1 MDAVTGLQSRTW
13 PVEGAARV
21 PFWVYSD
28 QDVYAREQER
38 IFGGPNWS
46 YVALEAEIPNPYDF
60 IRANIGDK
68 PVVVTRDGNGSV
80 NVFANH
86 CAHRGVVFC
95 RHARGNAKRFICPY
109 HQWTYDST
117 GMLVAIPFR
126 RGYKGKG
133 GMDPEFKLQ
142 EHGAQALKVCRRTAS
157 PSRRTAASRSATRPA
172 TRRQRT
178 ASTTSYGRCWG
189 TYAIK
194 ECRYFARISL

>member
-1 MDAVTGLQSRTW
+1 MDAISQLQSRSW
-13 PVEGAARV
+13 PAEGAARV

-28 QDVYAREQER
+28 QNVYDREQER
-38 IFGGPNWS
+38 IFSGPNWS
-46 YVALEAEIPNPYDF
+46 YVALEAEIPNPCDF

-86 CAHRGVVFC
+86 CAHRGIVFC

-142 EHGAQALKVCRRTAS
+142 EHGAEALKVVVRNGVIFASFDFAVPRRRD
-157 PSRRTAASRSATRPA
+157 P
-172 TRRQRT
+172 
-178 ASTTSYGRCWG
+178 G
-189 TYAIK
+189 
-194 ECRYFARISL
+194 